1 MSEHAIRVAA
11 GLPELE
17 TPAYVY
23 DTDEVRRGH
32 AALTAALPAPSDLYY
47 SLKANPHPALLATL
61 RETGCRAEVCSP
73 GELAAALD
81 AGFAA
86 DEMLYTGPGKRD
98 VDLAEALKAGVRWF
112 SVDSPYG
119 LDQLDAVAGSLGT
132 PVRGLLRVNDVT
144 PGPGQG
150 LRMTGVASQF
160 GADTD
165 WVEARPDLFGHREH
179 VRVAGFHLYA
189 GSNLASVDTLM
200 AQFEQAVTTARRLA
214 DALAVEIEVLDLGGG
229 FPAPFARTGDRPAL
243 DTLDARL
250 ADLLDAVM
258 PGWRSG
264 SPVVAFE
271 SGRYLVATCGSLL
284 VRVLDVKRSHGR
296 DIVVL
301 DAGINHLGGMSG
313 LRRLPPLVPRLVRA
327 DGAGEGRG
335 FERAVV
341 AGPLCTPLDTW
352 ARDVPL
358 PAVRPG
364 DLLAVPNVGAY
375 GLYASLVA
383 FLGHPA
389 PIEVVVRDGRLTEM
403 SRLQTHRQRIDAKG

>member
-11 GLPELE
+11 ELPELE

-23 DTDEVRRGH
+23 DTDEVRRSH
-32 AALTAALPAPSDLYY
+32 AALAAALPVPSELYY

-61 RETGCRAEVCSP
+61 RETGCRAEVCSS
-73 GELAAALD
+73 GELAAALG

-86 DEMLYTGPGKRD
+86 DEMLYTGPGKRN

-132 PVRGLLRVNDVT
+132 PVRGLLRINDVT

-160 GADTD
+160 GADTE
-165 WVEARPDLFGHREH
+165 WVQARPDLFGHREH

-189 GSNLASVDTLM
+189 GSNLDSVDTLM

-214 DALAVEIEVLDLGGG
+214 DALGVEIEVLDLGGG
-229 FPAPFARTGDRPAL
+229 FPAPFARPGARPAL

-250 ADLLDAVM
+250 ADLLDAGM

-271 SGRYLVATCGSLL
+271 SGRHLVATCGSLL

-296 DIVVL
+296 DVVVL

-313 LRRLPPLVPRLVRA
+313 LRRLPPLVPHLVRA
-327 DGAGEGRG
+327 DDAAQGSGL
-335 FERAVV
+335 ERAVV

-389 PIEVVVRDGRLTEM
+389 PIEVVVGDGRLTEV
-403 SRLQTHRQRIDAKG
+403 SRLQTHRQRTDAKG